1 MSATEATSILQR
13 RAYDGEAEASEF
25 AFLRTLIWCYFL
37 LLLFE
42 GAMRKWWFPGLSQG
56 LLIVRDPIV
65 IWIYFLAYT
74 KGIFPF
80 ENKYIQRVFFWT
92 IVAVAFSVVINKAH
106 VFTISYGAR
115 TNILHFPLIFVMG
128 RILSRKGVLLFGRT
142 FLFLA
147 LPMTWIVAEQF
158 QADRDDILNV
168 AAGGMGYQLETSG
181 GKVRASGTFTFVSG
195 IVFYYCFVMAFVI
208 YGFLKKGVFPKWLL
222 YLGASATF
230 LAMVTAGSRAVIAE
244 SLQVVACFGF
254 LAYFRPHEFGR
265 ITASVFGLS
274 AIGLVLYSQ
283 IDLFKVGLNFLS
295 LRFEEAASVRET
307 PLRLTS
313 IVTGKLLAHLIITRF
328 SPTPLGMDWEP
339 QPEPGLPWAQDWE
352 EPRFP
357 GLVQLPK
364 TAPSWES
371 SSWHGESGWP
381 RGCSIFPLMQSSEAI
396 TWPFFF
402 SAQPDR

>member
-13 RAYDGEAEASEF
+13 QAYDGEAEASEF

-128 RILSRKGVLLFGRT
+128 RILSRKDVLLFGRT

-168 AAGGMGYQLETSG
+168 AAGGTGYQLETSG

-208 YGFLKKGVFPKWLL
+208 YGFLKKDVFPKWLL

-254 LAYFRPHEFGR
+254 LAYFRPHEF
-265 ITASVFGLS
+265 
-274 AIGLVLYSQ
+274 
-283 IDLFKVGLNFLS
+283 
-295 LRFEEAASVRET
+295 
-307 PLRLTS
+307 
-313 IVTGKLLAHLIITRF
+313 
-328 SPTPLGMDWEP
+328 
-339 QPEPGLPWAQDWE
+339 
-352 EPRFP
+352 
-357 GLVQLPK
+357 
-364 TAPSWES
+364 
-371 SSWHGESGWP
+371 
-381 RGCSIFPLMQSSEAI
+381 
-396 TWPFFF
+396 
-402 SAQPDR
+402 